1 VLIGIFLE
9 GYMIYLTCCAPKKAS
24 VKSRGGRGSP
34 PSDRETTE
42 KHKGGRE
49 SEPLSSWQNTVT
61 TKSNNLFAHLKFRN
75 RGRDKGQKDEENGK
89 PARVIEGKE
98 KEPEK

>member
-1 VLIGIFLE
+1 VCHHCHIS
-9 GYMIYLTCCAPKKAS
+9 S
-24 VKSRGGRGSP
+24 VDSYQSISFP
-34 PSDRETTE
+34 PLRIPT
-42 KHKGGRE
+42 KGGRE

-89 PARVIEGKE
+89 PAGVIEGKE